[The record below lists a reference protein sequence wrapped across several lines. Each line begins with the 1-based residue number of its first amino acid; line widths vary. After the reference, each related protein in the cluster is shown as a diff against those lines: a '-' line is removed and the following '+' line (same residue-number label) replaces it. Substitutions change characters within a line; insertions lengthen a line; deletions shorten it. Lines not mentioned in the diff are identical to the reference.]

1 MKTPYRL
8 AILFLSLSVALFAQ
22 SNGRSAEP
30 SPAQTATFQYYASE
44 APLDESVSPDLRL
57 AAAFCQVHAL
67 STGPQ
72 KLCWKRLKEAL
83 VQAGVV
89 SSYPS
94 TPYAYQAGDELVSR
108 YGFRKINI
116 KNPYDAPIGAI
127 LVYKDNG
134 EVGGRGH
141 AEIRTV
147 HGFAS
152 DYTSRG
158 YCKFRLT
165 GVYVK

>member
-1 MKTPYRL
+1 MKTPYYL
-8 AILFLSLSVALFAQ
+8 AILFLSLSALLFTQA
-22 SNGRSAEP
+22 NGRSTEP
-30 SPAQTATFQYYASE
+30 MEGFRYYASE
-44 APLDESVSPDLRL
+44 ALVDENVSSDLRL
-57 AAAFCQVHAL
+57 AAAYCQVHAL

-83 VQAGVV
+83 VKSGAV

-94 TPYAYQAGDELVSR
+94 SLYAYQAGDELVAR

-116 KNPYDAPIGAI
+116 TNPYDAPIGAI
-127 LVYKDNG
+127 LVYKDKG
-134 EVGGRGH
+134 EAGGHGH
-141 AEIRTV
+141 AEIRTI

-158 YCKFRLT
+158 YCKYRLT
-165 GVYVK
+165 GVYIK